1 MEYTVNTAAIFAAA
15 FANFV
20 VGAIWYTP
28 LFGQAWAKEL
38 KLDTSVKPDG
48 KFMAK
53 ALTLSLLGNLILS
66 WVLAWTM
73 AAWQFLPG
81 AADVPPIVNG
91 SRTAFFLWLG
101 FYVPLLISSKTWEGR
116 SWKLI
121 GINGGYYFVTLLT
134 AALILAFWK

>member
-1 MEYTVNTAAIFAAA
+1 MEFTVNITAIIAAT

-20 VGAIWYTP
+20 VGFIWYTP
-28 LFGQAWAKEL
+28 LFGKTWAKEL
-38 KLDTSVKPDG
+38 GMDTSVKPDG

-53 ALTLSLLGNLILS
+53 ALALSVLGNFLLA

-73 AAWQFLPG
+73 AGWQFIPG
-81 AADVPPIVNG
+81 ASNVSPLMNAAN
-91 SRTAFFLWLG
+91 SSFFLWVG
-101 FYVPLLISSKTWEGR
+101 FYVPIHISAKTWQNH

-121 GINGGYYFVTLLT
+121 GINAGYHLVTVLT

>member
-1 MEYTVNTAAIFAAA
+1 MEYTVNTAAIVAAA

-28 LFGQAWAKEL
+28 LFGKTWAKEL
-38 KLDTSVKPDG
+38 GLDTSMKPDA

-53 ALTLSLLGNLILS
+53 ALSLSFVGNFLLT

-101 FYVPLLISSKTWEGR
+101 FYVPLLISAKTWEGR

-134 AALILAFWK
+134 AALILAYWK